1 MRSTDAPARLRA
13 EFLLMLLVAVAIL
26 GVIAGILAPVVAN
39 KLDDA
44 QIRSEAATLRSLRR
58 DFEATYDAVD
68 YNNLNEASV
77 AGSGLP
83 SGTVLTTF
91 DQGTTIDARIYGQS
105 IVVDAAGW
113 VTKLAQK
120 RGVTSYV
127 VGAAYTALTQ
137 NQYTAIA
144 FNPYQVQ
151 RCLVV
156 GPAGETGQQ
165 RYLLL
170 SLMVP
175 PYRALVFPAADPTQT
190 FDSIWDQSWESA
202 QAQAPSLWSTLLS
215 PEQFALWNT
224 ASSNNRTNAS
234 RLLVERIVQPKYT
247 LTLAN
252 NSQTD
257 TAWVDIGPA
266 SDALVAAPNSGTTQ
280 SSSIAG
286 FSSGILAGR
295 LIVVRRGP
303 SAAAAYE
310 VQRFFIYSDVNLTV
324 Q

>member
-1 MRSTDAPARLRA
+1 MKSIEAEKVRG
-13 EFLLMLLVAVAIL
+13 EFLLMLLVAVAIV
-26 GVIAGILAPVVAN
+26 GVLAGILAPVLAN

-44 QIRSEAATLRSLRR
+44 QMRSEAATLSSLRK

-68 YNNLNEASV
+68 YSNLNEASV
-77 AGSGLP
+77 ANSGLP
-83 SGTVLTTF
+83 PGTVLTTF
-91 DQGTTIDARIYGQS
+91 DLATGIAARIFAQTV
-105 IVVDAAGW
+105 VVDPAGW

-120 RGVTSYV
+120 RGVSSYV
-127 VGAAYTALTQ
+127 INASYSALTQ

-144 FNPYQVQ
+144 FNPYEVQ

-156 GPAGETGQQ
+156 GPTGESGQQ
-165 RYLLL
+165 RYLLI

-175 PYRALVFPAADPTQT
+175 PYRALVFPAADATQT
-190 FDSIWDQSWESA
+190 FDSIWDQSWEST
-202 QAQAPSLWSTLLS
+202 QSQAPALWSSLLTTD
-215 PEQFALWNT
+215 QFALWNT
-224 ASSNNRTNAS
+224 ASANNRTNAS
-234 RLLVERIVQPKYT
+234 RLIVERIVQPKFT

-266 SDALVAAPNSGTTQ
+266 TNAVTAAPNSGTVT
-280 SSSIAG
+280 SSSLAG
-286 FSSGILAGR
+286 FGTGILSGR

-310 VQRFFIYSDVNLTV
+310 VQRFFLYSDVNLTV

>member
-1 MRSTDAPARLRA
+1 MRSTDRRRFRA
-13 EFLLMLLVAVAIL
+13 EFLLMLLIAVAIV
-26 GVIAGILAPVVAN
+26 GVIAGMLAPVLAN

-44 QIRSEAATLRSLRR
+44 QIRTERETLKSLRR
-58 DFEATYDAVD
+58 DFEATFDAVD
-68 YNNLNEASV
+68 YSNLNEASV

-91 DQGTTIDARIYGQS
+91 DQGTTIASRVYGQS

-127 VGAAYTALTQ
+127 VGANYAALTQ

-165 RYLLL
+165 RYLLI

-175 PYRALVFPAADPTQT
+175 PYRALAFPTADSTQT
-190 FDSIWDQSWESA
+190 FNSIWDQSWEST
-202 QAQAPSLWSTLLS
+202 QAQAPPLWSTLLT
-215 PEQFALWNT
+215 PDQFVLWNT
-224 ASSNNRTNAS
+224 ASSNSRTNAS
-234 RLLVERIVQPKYT
+234 RLLVERIVQPKYA

-257 TAWVDIGPA
+257 TAWLDIGPA
-266 SDALVAAPNSGTTQ
+266 SNAMVAAPNSGTMQ
-280 SSSIAG
+280 ASSLAG
-286 FSSGILAGR
+286 FSGGVLAGR
-295 LIVVRRGP
+295 LIVVRRGA
-303 SAAAAYE
+303 STSTAYE

>member
-1 MRSTDAPARLRA
+1 
-13 EFLLMLLVAVAIL
+13 MLLVAVAIV
-26 GVIAGILAPVVAN
+26 GVLAGILAPVLAN

-44 QIRSEAATLRSLRR
+44 RLRSEAGTLRSLRR
-58 DFEATYDAVD
+58 DFEATFDAVD

-83 SGTVLTTF
+83 SGTVFTTF
-91 DQGTTIDARIYGQS
+91 DLGVGIASRTYAQS
-105 IVVDAAGW
+105 VVVDPAGW

-120 RGVTSYV
+120 RGITSYV
-127 VGAAYTALTQ
+127 VGASYSALTQ
-137 NQYTAIA
+137 NQYSAIA
-144 FNPYQVQ
+144 FNACRVQ
-151 RCLVV
+151 RCLVI
-156 GPAGETGQQ
+156 GPAGESGQQ

-175 PYRALVFPAADPTQT
+175 PYRTLSFPAADSTQT
-190 FDSIWDQSWESA
+190 FNSIWDQSWESV
-202 QAQAPSLWSTLLS
+202 QSQAPALWGTLLTPDQFSLWN
-215 PEQFALWNT
+215 A

-234 RLLVERIVQPKYT
+234 RLLVERIVQPKYS

-252 NSQTD
+252 NSPND
-257 TAWVDIGPA
+257 TAWVDVGPSA
-266 SDALVAAPNSGTTQ
+266 NSVVAAPNSGTVQ
-280 SSSIAG
+280 SSSLPG
-286 FSSGILAGR
+286 FATGILAGR

-310 VQRFFIYSDVNLTV
+310 VQRFYLYADVNLTV